1 MPGSIKKADK
11 EVRRAEK
18 REAKVRKKEAKR
30 EGTKDLSLPAPDET
44 STRLPGPP
52 RGH

>member
-1 MPGSIKKADK
+1 MPSSIKKADK

-18 REAKVRKKEAKR
+18 REAKARRKEEAKR
-30 EGTKDLSLPAPDET
+30 EGTKDTPPPDET
-44 STRLPGPP
+44 STRPPGPP